1 MRDKVNNEE
10 RSYTAYLQDGNEY
23 QMVKKTVERLPSG
36 FYYPYY
42 DQYRDYCSL
51 KAKKIIM
58 PHLYILPNEI
68 QNGILDDIKNFWG
81 AEERYRRF
89 GHVYKRNI
97 LLYSTPGNGKTS
109 LIQQLCNTLINEH
122 DGIVVYV
129 EQSSDLFAY
138 QEAMIRLRDVEPN
151 RKVITVIEDFEKL
164 AKNDEC
170 SAKLLQLLDGSSQ
183 FDNMVTIATTNTP
196 EILDKQFTCRPSRF
210 NIVIEYKKPNATIRR
225 AYIIQKLE
233 DGGIDTK
240 TPEMKENIDRYVKK
254 TRGYTFD
261 FLKDAI
267 QAIYVDGIT
276 EEVAFHRLNELK
288 KKNGKIKVEEEH
300 EAVVMGFQADEPI
313 DIEQEAHPLPERPR
327 SVKIGFQHD

>member
-23 QMVKKTVERLPSG
+23 QMVKKTVDRLPSG

-138 QEAMIRLRDVEPN
+138 QEAMVRLRDVEPN
-151 RKVITVIEDFEKL
+151 RRVITVIEDFEKL
-164 AKNDEC
+164 AKSDEC

-183 FDNMVTIATTNTP
+183 FDNMVVLSSTTSTVLYSIDGTCISIVPAEESPILLNTHTVDVA
-196 EILDKQFTCRPSRF
+196 ILPASLWGGSEDKDV
-210 NIVIEYKKPNATIRR
+210 IVQVYDSGVRISDESKVIC
-225 AYIIQKLE
+225 
-233 DGGIDTK
+233 D
-240 TPEMKENIDRYVKK
+240 
-254 TRGYTFD
+254 
-261 FLKDAI
+261 
-267 QAIYVDGIT
+267 
-276 EEVAFHRLNELK
+276 
-288 KKNGKIKVEEEH
+288 IKQVSK
-300 EAVVMGFQADEPI
+300 V
-313 DIEQEAHPLPERPR
+313 R
-327 SVKIGFQHD
+327 